1 MSDFTLVFP
10 HTALQ
15 STVAAVSAVVM
26 VLILAAMAYLRGN
39 VPGFLAAAYC
49 LLLTLGCV
57 VIFHR
62 SASRSPATPVAI
74 QAPVSRQLLTGMN
87 GRPCAALISG
97 QTQPIPVREIVCLA
111 GAGGD
116 CTSTLDVPADRMR
129 SLLAVGQSLGVV
141 AVAGCP

>member
-1 MSDFTLVFP
+1 MSDFALAFP

-15 STVAAVSAVVM
+15 SAVAAASVAVM
-26 VLILAAMAYLRGN
+26 MLILAAMAYIRGN
-39 VPGFLAAAYC
+39 VPGFLAAVYC

-62 SASRSPATPVAI
+62 SASHSPAAPVAI

-97 QTQPIPVREIVCLA
+97 QSQPIAVREIVCLA
-111 GAGGD
+111 GAGAD
-116 CTSTLDVPADRMR
+116 CTSTLDVPADRVH
-129 SLLAVGQSLGVV
+129 SLLAVGQSLSVI